1 MNNLGDLG
9 LKKESEMVRVNQLL
23 CFILWTSEIG
33 AGRRS
38 GPVVRA
44 ASFGG
49 PGLMSWGVWRAPP
62 SQGGDPRDHPSFSGG
77 LVKCKTSTET
87 WAAE

>member
-9 LKKESEMVRVNQLL
+9 LKEESEVVLVNKLL

-38 GPVVRA
+38 GPVARA

-49 PGLMSWGVWRAPP
+49 RGLMSGLGVGSPAQ
-62 SQGGDPRDHPSFSGG
+62 SKQ
-77 LVKCKTSTET
+77 
-87 WAAE
+87 

>member
-9 LKKESEMVRVNQLL
+9 LEKESEMLLVNELL

-49 PGLMSWGVWRAPP
+49 PGLMSRAGVESPA
-62 SQGGDPRDHPSFSGG
+62 QSGR
-77 LVKCKTSTET
+77 
-87 WAAE
+87 

>member
-9 LKKESEMVRVNQLL
+9 LKKESEMVHVNQLL

-49 PGLMSWGVWRAPP
+49 PGLMSRGCVESPAQSR
-62 SQGGDPRDHPSFSGG
+62 Q
-77 LVKCKTSTET
+77 
-87 WAAE
+87 